1 MSSTESGAVGDATNS
16 LGTMATGADADGAAN
31 GAEIVV
37 APNAAMGD
45 VVKDAADGGGETVRV
60 RMDVSYDG
68 TDFHGWA
75 AQKGGLRTVQGV
87 LEEKLSLVCRTPV
100 ELTVAGRTDAG
111 VHADG
116 QVCHAD
122 IPAEAFT
129 QRSLTRPV
137 DLVRRLSRMLP
148 EDIRLN
154 AAVVAPEGFD
164 ARFSA
169 LRRHYVYRVCTAPG
183 GPLPRR
189 VRDTARWRRPVDL
202 EKVQIAADALVGL
215 NNFAAYCKAREGAT
229 TIRELQEF
237 TWKDVSTPAEPQTY
251 EAHVV
256 ADAFCWSMV
265 RSIVGA
271 CLTVGEGKRPE
282 GFTDELLEMDERS
295 SQVPVA
301 PAEGLNLVGVDYP
314 APEEL
319 AARATETRAVREL

>member
-1 MSSTESGAVGDATNS
+1 MR
-16 LGTMATGADADGAAN
+16 L
-31 GAEIVV
+31 
-37 APNAAMGD
+37 
-45 VVKDAADGGGETVRV
+45 
-60 RMDVSYDG
+60 DVSYDG

-87 LEEKLSLVCRTPV
+87 LEDKLSLVCRHPI

-122 IPAEAFT
+122 IPASAFE
-129 QRSLTRPV
+129 QRSLTKPE

-148 EDIRLN
+148 ADIRLSR
-154 AAVVAPEGFD
+154 AVTAPEGFD

-169 LRRHYVYRVCTAPG
+169 LRRHYVYRVCTDPAG
-183 GPLPRR
+183 SRPLR
-189 VRDTARWRRPVDL
+189 VRDTAHWRRPVDL
-202 EKVQIAADALVGL
+202 RKVQIAADALVGL

-237 TWKDVSTPAEPQTY
+237 IWQDVSTPAEPQTY

-271 CLTVGEGKRPE
+271 CLTVGEGKRPTD
-282 GFTDELLEMDERS
+282 FTSELLTYEQRS

-301 PAEGLNLVGVDYP
+301 PAAGLNLVGVDYP
-314 APEEL
+314 ADAEL
-319 AARATETRAVREL
+319 AARSLETRAVRDLGR